1 MKKMNA
7 AAASLM
13 KDSFR
18 KILFSNPVL
27 VGGMVVGEIIIG
39 ATSLQNA
46 GALSVTFAIVT
57 IPVLLLAPLI
67 AYFVPKTW
75 RILCYALV
83 SMSMLFT
90 AQAAVAPISPT
101 IFDSLGIY
109 LPLLALN
116 TVVVAYSRL
125 ISEEKGVV
133 FNLLDGICFSLGFL
147 IVAVLIGGLRELF
160 GSGTLWGYEIL
171 QRKASALKLPFS
183 GFLIAG
189 FLAAAVEGL
198 RILFHA
204 KPYEHFSG
212 GKEDQK

>member
-1 MKKMNA
+1 
-7 AAASLM
+7 
-13 KDSFR
+13 
-18 KILFSNPVL
+18 
-27 VGGMVVGEIIIG
+27 
-39 ATSLQNA
+39 
-46 GALSVTFAIVT
+46 
-57 IPVLLLAPLI
+57 
-67 AYFVPKTW
+67 
-75 RILCYALV
+75 
-83 SMSMLFT
+83 MLFT

-125 ISEEKGVV
+125 ISEEKSAV
-133 FNLLDGICFSLGFL
+133 FNLLDGVCFSLGFL
-147 IVAVLIGGLRELF
+147 IVAALIGGARELLGN
-160 GSGTLWGYEIL
+160 GSLWGYAIL
-171 QRKASALKLPFS
+171 QRKASALALPFS

-189 FLAAAVEGL
+189 FLAAGIEGL

>member
-1 MKKMNA
+1 MKKMDPA
-7 AAASLM
+7 TASLFSE
-13 KDSFR
+13 SFR

-27 VGGMVVGEIIIG
+27 VGGMVLGEIVIG

-46 GALSVTFAIVT
+46 VALSVTFAIVT
-57 IPVLLLAPLI
+57 IPVLLLAPLV
-67 AYFVPKTW
+67 AHFVPKTW

-125 ISEEKGVV
+125 ISEEKSAA
-133 FNLLDGICFSLGFL
+133 FNLLDGVCFSLGFL
-147 IVAVLIGGLRELF
+147 IVAVLIGGIRELF
-160 GSGTLWGYEIL
+160 GSGTLWGHVIL
-171 QRKASALKLPFS
+171 QRKASALKLPFA
-183 GFLIAG
+183 GFLLAG
-189 FLAAAVEGL
+189 FLAAGIEGL